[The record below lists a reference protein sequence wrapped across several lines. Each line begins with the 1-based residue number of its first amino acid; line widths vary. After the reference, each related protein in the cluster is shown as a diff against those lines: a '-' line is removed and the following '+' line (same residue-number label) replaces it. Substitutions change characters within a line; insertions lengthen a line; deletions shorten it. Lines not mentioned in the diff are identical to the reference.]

1 MREAIRRR
9 HISFQN
15 AWKGLRWVIHEH
27 PNFRIHLI
35 LSSGAL
41 ILAFLLG
48 ISRIELIILIFTILL
63 GLSAE
68 MINTAIESI
77 TDLVTREWRDEARIA
92 KDVSAGMMFTIAIGA
107 AAIGSMIFYPYV
119 SGWFI
124 R

>member
-1 MREAIRRR
+1 MKEAIKRR

-15 AWKGLRWVIHEH
+15 AWRGIRWVIHEH
-27 PNFRIHLI
+27 PNFRIHLV
-35 LSSGAL
+35 LSSSAL
-41 ILAFLLG
+41 ALAYSLG
-48 ISRIELIILIFTILL
+48 ISRIELIILIFTVLL
-63 GLSAE
+63 GLSSE

-77 TDLVTREWRDEARIA
+77 TDLVTKEWRSEAQIA

-107 AAIGSMIFYPYV
+107 ALIGSIIFYPYV